1 MAEPS
6 ETGQGGK
13 TPPPKKKKFGKNKSK
28 PYFINPNWHELRKQE
43 KFSSL
48 ATPRS
53 IFYKTEWAWQGI
65 KLTRLMSIF
74 TSEKVLKLLI
84 KNQLTKSHPKRTR
97 AWKVPCLLP
106 IRVKCP
112 FITCCPSQISKPS
125 YGPAFR
131 WWPGLEF
138 ADFTSL
144 HLHFQFSWT
153 SANSWEGFFFL
164 GQ

>member
-1 MAEPS
+1 MSLAWY
-6 ETGQGGK
+6 Q
-13 TPPPKKKKFGKNKSK
+13 
-28 PYFINPNWHELRKQE
+28 INPIDVNFHFWKSFETFNK
-43 KFSSL
+43 
-48 ATPRS
+48 
-53 IFYKTEWAWQGI
+53 
-65 KLTRLMSIF
+65 
-74 TSEKVLKLLI
+74 

-112 FITCCPSQISKPS
+112 FITCCPSQILKPS

-164 GQ
+164 GQLKKKIPHYLMTSSNRMIFTQVVLSTFV